1 MKKRGISIILVNGFL
16 LLLLLM
22 VGLTTYSVRVSRKSL
37 EESAGRNS
45 MLLADE
51 MLRRINN
58 SIYFRA
64 EEVEA
69 FSQGL
74 IFGPESGEKIRER
87 FIDFYQKKY
96 GQSIFCEVFLIND
109 QKRVVART
117 GKSDTYRRIDEEFMR
132 KVREGGLYL
141 SEVEYTPD
149 IGGYTIGIGA
159 RVNDRKENFKGIL
172 TAVISL
178 SGILKEAELWT
189 KRYETTQI
197 KLVTGNG
204 RLLYSTKPFKILE
217 NVSDKEFFKKIKGE
231 QGYFVSR
238 ENDRERLFSYKSLD
252 MPDWILFI
260 SNDVHEILSPVRAL
274 RRNILLFS
282 LFLMLAGIFIAL
294 VTYRLILHS
303 VKMREKAEQGLR
315 ESEEKLKELVIE
327 LRRSNKELEDFAFV
341 ASHDLKEPLRTI
353 SSYVTLLADEYKDK
367 LNDEASEFIGYAVDG
382 AERMKK
388 LIEDL
393 LAYSR
398 IATKGRPFE
407 PTNCEDTLALAVED
421 LDAAISESKAV
432 ITHDPLPTVMADGRQ
447 LTQLFVNL
455 LSNALKFRTAGPCRI
470 HISSKKKGGQW
481 LFSVSDNGIGI
492 NPEYAK
498 QIFAIFRR
506 LHPRDEYPGTGIGLA
521 LCQRIVN
528 RHQGDIRVESE
539 LGKGAT
545 FYFTMPAKGGEEK

>member
-1 MKKRGISIILVNGFL
+1 
-16 LLLLLM
+16 
-22 VGLTTYSVRVSRKSL
+22 
-37 EESAGRNS
+37 
-45 MLLADE
+45 
-51 MLRRINN
+51 
-58 SIYFRA
+58 
-64 EEVEA
+64 
-69 FSQGL
+69 
-74 IFGPESGEKIRER
+74 
-87 FIDFYQKKY
+87 
-96 GQSIFCEVFLIND
+96 
-109 QKRVVART
+109 
-117 GKSDTYRRIDEEFMR
+117 MR

-231 QGYFVSR
+231 QGYFVSW

-367 LNDEASEFIGYAVDG
+367 LDDEASEFIGYAVDG

>member
-1 MKKRGISIILVNGFL
+1 MKNLC
-16 LLLLLM
+16 
-22 VGLTTYSVRVSRKSL
+22 
-37 EESAGRNS
+37 GR
-45 MLLADE
+45 
-51 MLRRINN
+51 
-58 SIYFRA
+58 
-64 EEVEA
+64 
-69 FSQGL
+69 
-74 IFGPESGEKIRER
+74 SGK
-87 FIDFYQKKY
+87 
-96 GQSIFCEVFLIND
+96 
-109 QKRVVART
+109 
-117 GKSDTYRRIDEEFMR
+117 
-132 KVREGGLYL
+132 
-141 SEVEYTPD
+141 
-149 IGGYTIGIGA
+149 
-159 RVNDRKENFKGIL
+159 
-172 TAVISL
+172 
-178 SGILKEAELWT
+178 
-189 KRYETTQI
+189 
-197 KLVTGNG
+197 
-204 RLLYSTKPFKILE
+204 
-217 NVSDKEFFKKIKGE
+217 
-231 QGYFVSR
+231 
-238 ENDRERLFSYKSLD
+238 
-252 MPDWILFI
+252 
-260 SNDVHEILSPVRAL
+260 
-274 RRNILLFS
+274 
-282 LFLMLAGIFIAL
+282 
-294 VTYRLILHS
+294 
-303 VKMREKAEQGLR
+303 
-315 ESEEKLKELVIE
+315 
-327 LRRSNKELEDFAFV
+327 
-341 ASHDLKEPLRTI
+341 
-353 SSYVTLLADEYKDK
+353 
-367 LNDEASEFIGYAVDG
+367 EASEFIGYAVDG